1 MTIDELLQSSIA
13 NRKSMNPFR
22 ILAKASRLWWRE
34 WIGMI
39 LLNILWLALQAPLV
53 TGPPATA
60 VLYAAARKVHNEE
73 VWEMQDM
80 WGDLRRLFWP
90 AWRWALPNLLVV
102 GALVWNF
109 YAYQDAEGGIWLA
122 LRLVWGLLLLLWLLL
137 NLFYWPFWLA
147 QSEKS
152 LWTTYA
158 NCGRFLLLH
167 PWSGLLLGGTA
178 VLVWLLSLRFILP
191 LSAGAV
197 IWLALVGE
205 TAVSQSLANKK
216 CKA

>member
-1 MTIDELLQSSIA
+1 
-13 NRKSMNPFR
+13 MNPFR
-22 ILAKASRLWWRE
+22 ILIGASRLWWRE

-39 LLNILWLALQAPLV
+39 LLNILWLALQVPIV

-60 VLYAAARKVHNEE
+60 VLYAITRKVHDDET
-73 VWEMQDM
+73 WEMQELWLEM
-80 WGDLRRLFWP
+80 RRLFWP
-90 AWRWALPNLLVV
+90 AWRWALPNLLVG

-109 YAYQDAEGGIWLA
+109 YAFQAATGGAWVA
-122 LRLVWGLLLLLWLLL
+122 LRLVWGTLLVLWFLL

-152 LWTTYA
+152 VWLTYA
-158 NCGRFLLLH
+158 NCGRFLMRH

-178 VLVWLLSLRFILP
+178 VAVLLLSLRFILP

-197 IWLALVGE
+197 CWLALVGV
-205 TAVSQSLANKK
+205 TAVAHSLAQ
-216 CKA
+216 AQSEV